1 MLLNLLDPVM
11 EERLIRNPKLLIEMV
26 NAAGKSINHVF
37 IDEVQKIPKLLDLV
51 HLLIETTSLKFI
63 LTGSSARKLKHG
75 GANLLAGRAFVYNL
89 YPFSF
94 FEINNLSLKQVLEWG
109 LLPKIF
115 HLRSKDEKTRFLQSY
130 AYTYLKEEIWAEQF
144 IENLDPFNHFFRKRL
159 NGKPKFYFFDTGVVR
174 ALRNILNVSLE
185 ESTSLYGET
194 FEHFII
200 LECIK
205 LANYF
210 RSD

>member
-1 MLLNLLDPVM
+1 VSEDLATVNSKKKHAELQRFLKLPKNQSFFLFGPRGSGKSTLINNNFNNSKTMLLNLLDPVL
-11 EERLIRNPKLLIEMV
+11 EERLIRNPRLLIEMI

-89 YPFSF
+89 HPFSF
-94 FEINNLSLKQVLEWG
+94 FELNNLSLKQVLEWG

-115 HLRSKDEKTRFLQSY
+115 HLSNWF
-130 AYTYLKEEIWAEQF
+130 
-144 IENLDPFNHFFRKRL
+144 
-159 NGKPKFYFFDTGVVR
+159 
-174 ALRNILNVSLE
+174 
-185 ESTSLYGET
+185 
-194 FEHFII
+194 
-200 LECIK
+200 
-205 LANYF
+205 
-210 RSD
+210 

>member
-94 FEINNLSLKQVLEWG
+94 LRLI
-109 LLPKIF
+109 IF
-115 HLRSKDEKTRFLQSY
+115 H
-130 AYTYLKEEIWAEQF
+130 
-144 IENLDPFNHFFRKRL
+144 
-159 NGKPKFYFFDTGVVR
+159 
-174 ALRNILNVSLE
+174 
-185 ESTSLYGET
+185 
-194 FEHFII
+194 
-200 LECIK
+200 
-205 LANYF
+205 
-210 RSD
+210 